1 MLAKMRELGCDPEK
15 NVRDSSGPEPRKQPF
30 VWVFGR
36 TDFTVS
42 FFGANVFPE
51 TISLGLEQPEIR
63 ARVTGKFVM
72 QVKEGLVD
80 DKPRLTVAVELARY
94 ATDNDA
100 FGEAVAAAILAQLRR
115 LNSEFANYVPAE
127 FQKPVVT
134 LYPTG
139 HPEYF
144 PVGVKHR
151 YSRK

>member
-1 MLAKMRELGCDPEK
+1 
-15 NVRDSSGPEPRKQPF
+15 
-30 VWVFGR
+30 
-36 TDFTVS
+36 
-42 FFGANVFPE
+42 
-51 TISLGLEQPEIR
+51 
-63 ARVTGKFVM
+63 M

-80 DKPRLTVAVELARY
+80 DKPRLTVVVELAK
-94 ATDNDA
+94 DA
-100 FGEAVAAAILAQLRR
+100 PADDRFAESVASTILAQLRR
-115 LNSEFANYVPAE
+115 LNSEFSNYVPAE